1 MEKTNQYGVGAVEI
15 DQTTEYPRIMPHLF
29 FFIYYKSI

>member
-15 DQTTEYPRIMPHLF
+15 DQTTEYNAALVFLYI
-29 FFIYYKSI
+29 